1 VARAFLPVMARLC
14 HEVFCSQDTALSP
27 GTERIAMIPVE
38 IVNVALLNKRF
49 VIFLKGATDK
59 RALPIFIDD
68 QQAQSIVIQINK
80 VDIPRP
86 LTHDLF
92 KSVLDSLGCEMVRV
106 EVSDLIDDTFYARL
120 VLDFKGKILDF
131 DARPSD
137 AICLALRFGAPM
149 YVDEKILDKAGIII
163 SEETG
168 EPQQPPPAEQEE
180 TANAAPEISP
190 LDALKQKLDAA
201 VEEERYEDAAKLR
214 DELKKLTR
222 SN

>member
-1 VARAFLPVMARLC
+1 
-14 HEVFCSQDTALSP
+14 
-27 GTERIAMIPVE
+27 MIPVE

-49 VIFLKGATDK
+49 VIFLKSSEDK

-68 QQAQSIVIQINK
+68 NQAQSIVIQINK

-92 KSVLDSLGCEMVRV
+92 KSVLDALGCEMVRI

-120 VLDFKGKILDF
+120 VLDHGGQVLDF

-149 YVDEKILDKAGIII
+149 FVEEKVMDKAGILVT
-163 SEETG
+163 EDG
-168 EPQQPPPAEQEE
+168 AEPPKVEPSQEE
-180 TANAAPEISP
+180 PGPPKAAVSP
-190 LDALKQKLDAA
+190 LETLTQDLDNA
-201 VEEERYEDAAKLR
+201 VKEERYEDAARIR
-214 DELKKLTR
+214 DEIKKMKS

>member
-1 VARAFLPVMARLC
+1 ML
-14 HEVFCSQDTALSP
+14 
-27 GTERIAMIPVE
+27 PVE

-68 QQAQSIVIQINK
+68 QQAQSIIIQINK
-80 VDIPRP
+80 VEIPRP

-92 KSVLDSLGCEMVRV
+92 KSVLDAIGGEIVRI

-120 VLDFKGKILDF
+120 VIDFKGKILDF

-137 AICLALRFGAPM
+137 AICLALRFGAPL
-149 YVDEKILDKAGIII
+149 YVDEKVMDKAGIII
-163 SEETG
+163 AEEGGAHETPAVT
-168 EPQQPPPAEQEE
+168 EPEPPKKSRPKA
-180 TANAAPEISP
+180 SP
-190 LDALKQKLDAA
+190 LDALKHKLDSAI
-201 VEEERYEDAAKLR
+201 EEERYEDAAKLR
-214 DELKKLTR
+214 DELKKMTS

>member
-1 VARAFLPVMARLC
+1 
-14 HEVFCSQDTALSP
+14 
-27 GTERIAMIPVE
+27 MIPVE

-80 VDIPRP
+80 VEIPRP

-92 KSVLDSLGCEMVRV
+92 KSVLDAVGCEMVRV

-149 YVDEKILDKAGIII
+149 YVEEKVLDKAGIII
-163 SEETG
+163 AEETG
-168 EPQQPPPAEQEE
+168 GAPQDTFPGRHEEKGGPA
-180 TANAAPEISP
+180 TPLSP
-190 LDALKQKLDAA
+190 LDTLRLKLDKA
-201 VEEERYEDAAKLR
+201 VTEERYEDAARLR
-214 DELKKLTR
+214 DELKNLT
-222 SN
+222 SAN

>member
-1 VARAFLPVMARLC
+1 
-14 HEVFCSQDTALSP
+14 
-27 GTERIAMIPVE
+27 MIPVE
-38 IVNVALLNKRF
+38 IVNVALLKKRF

-80 VDIPRP
+80 VEIPRP

-92 KSVLDSLGCEMVRV
+92 KSVLVSIGCDVVRI
-106 EVSDLIDDTFYARL
+106 EVSDLIDDTFYARI

-149 YVDEKILDKAGIII
+149 YVDEKVMDKAGIIL
-163 SEETG
+163 SEENEVPVPST
-168 EPQQPPPAEQEE
+168 
-180 TANAAPEISP
+180 AAPGEKKKKLPEQSP
-190 LDALKQKLDAA
+190 LDALKQKLEKAIEA
-201 VEEERYEDAAKLR
+201 ERYEDAAKLR
-214 DELKKLTR
+214 DDLKKLTS

>member
-1 VARAFLPVMARLC
+1 
-14 HEVFCSQDTALSP
+14 
-27 GTERIAMIPVE
+27 MIPVE

-49 VIFLKGATDK
+49 VIFLKGPTDK

-68 QQAQSIVIQINK
+68 QQAQSIVVQINK

-92 KSVLDSLGCEMVRV
+92 KSVLDTIGCEMMRV

-149 YVDEKILDKAGIII
+149 YVDEKVLDKAGIII

-168 EPQQPPPAEQEE
+168 EQEPEPAAAYEKQEE
-180 TANAAPEISP
+180 DAPEPSTADNLKKR
-190 LDALKQKLDAA
+190 LDKAI
-201 VEEERYEDAAKLR
+201 EEERYEDAAKLR

>member
-1 VARAFLPVMARLC
+1 MSLLVRKQGHRHLNPNEMR
-14 HEVFCSQDTALSP
+14 
-27 GTERIAMIPVE
+27 MIPVE

-49 VIFLKGATDK
+49 VIFLKGSADK

-68 QQAQSIVIQINK
+68 QQAQSIVVQINK
-80 VDIPRP
+80 VQIPRP

-92 KSVLDSLGCEMVRV
+92 KSVLDTIGCEMVRV
-106 EVSDLIDDTFYARL
+106 EVSDLINDTFYARL

-149 YVDEKILDKAGIII
+149 YVDENVLEKAGIIL

-168 EPQQPPPAEQEE
+168 EQEVE
-180 TANAAPEISP
+180 PVAVKEKGEDAPSEPSTPDI
-190 LDALKQKLDAA
+190 LKEKLDKAI
-201 VEEERYEDAAKLR
+201 EEERYEDAAKLR
-214 DELKKLTR
+214 DELKRLTS

>member
-1 VARAFLPVMARLC
+1 
-14 HEVFCSQDTALSP
+14 
-27 GTERIAMIPVE
+27 MIPVE

-49 VIFLKGATDK
+49 VIFLKSSTDK

-80 VDIPRP
+80 VEIPRP

-92 KSVLDSLGCEMVRV
+92 KSVLDAVGCAMVRV

-120 VLDFKGKILDF
+120 VLDFKGTILDF

-137 AICLALRFGAPM
+137 AICLALRVGAPL
-149 YVDEKILDKAGIII
+149 YVEEKVLDKAGILIA
-163 SEETG
+163 EEAG
-168 EPQQPPPAEQEE
+168 GDAQQQPVPDAQEKK
-180 TANAAPEISP
+180 NISLPDPSP
-190 LDALKQKLDAA
+190 LDALRQKLDKA
-201 VEEERYEDAAKLR
+201 VAEERYEDAARLR
-214 DELKKLTR
+214 DEIKKLTS

>member
-1 VARAFLPVMARLC
+1 
-14 HEVFCSQDTALSP
+14 
-27 GTERIAMIPVE
+27 MIPVE

-49 VIFLKGATDK
+49 VIFLKSSVDK

-80 VDIPRP
+80 VEIPRP

-92 KSVLDSLGCEMVRV
+92 KSVLEALQCRMVRI
-106 EVSDLIDDTFYARL
+106 EVSDLIDDTFYARV
-120 VLDFKGKILDF
+120 VLDHEGQTLDF

-149 YVDEKILDKAGIII
+149 FVEDKVMDKAGIFV
-163 SEETG
+163 SEEG
-168 EPQQPPPAEQEE
+168 AEQEGASAE
-180 TANAAPEISP
+180 KESDQPELPPI
-190 LDALKQKLDAA
+190 DALMQDLDKA
-201 VEEERYEDAAKLR
+201 VKEERYEDAAKMR
-214 DELKKLTR
+214 DEIKKMKS

>member
-1 VARAFLPVMARLC
+1 
-14 HEVFCSQDTALSP
+14 
-27 GTERIAMIPVE
+27 MIPVE

-68 QQAQSIVIQINK
+68 QQAQSIVVEINK
-80 VDIPRP
+80 VEIPRP

-92 KSVLDSLGCEMVRV
+92 KSVLDAIGCEMVRV

-137 AICLALRFGAPM
+137 AICLALRFGAPL
-149 YVDEKILDKAGIII
+149 YVDEKVLDKAGIIL

-168 EPQQPPPAEQEE
+168 EQEPGTAASSEEREAKPAEPS
-180 TANAAPEISP
+180 APDS
-190 LDALKQKLDAA
+190 LKQKLDKAIS
-201 VEEERYEDAAKLR
+201 EERYEDAAKLR
-214 DELKKLTR
+214 DELKKLTQ

>member
-1 VARAFLPVMARLC
+1 ML
-14 HEVFCSQDTALSP
+14 
-27 GTERIAMIPVE
+27 PVE

-68 QQAQSIVIQINK
+68 QQAQSIIIQINK
-80 VDIPRP
+80 VEIPRP

-92 KSVLDSLGCEMVRV
+92 KSVLDSLGGEIVRI

-120 VLDFKGKILDF
+120 IIDFKGKILDF

-149 YVDEKILDKAGIII
+149 YVDEKVMDKAGIII
-163 SEETG
+163 SEEAG
-168 EPQQPPPAEQEE
+168 EPELPAAELE
-180 TANAAPEISP
+180 APKKTKSKLSP
-190 LDALKQKLDAA
+190 LDSLKLKLDRAI
-201 VEEERYEDAAKLR
+201 EEERYEDAAKLR
-214 DELKKLTR
+214 DELKKMTT

>member
-1 VARAFLPVMARLC
+1 
-14 HEVFCSQDTALSP
+14 
-27 GTERIAMIPVE
+27 MIPVE

-49 VIFLKGATDK
+49 VIFLKGNTDK

-80 VDIPRP
+80 VEIPRP

-92 KSVLDSLGCEMVRV
+92 KSVLDSLGCDIVRV

-137 AICLALRFGAPM
+137 AICLAQRFGSPM
-149 YVDEKILDKAGIII
+149 YVDEKVMDKAGIII

-168 EPQQPPPAEQEE
+168 EPEARAEAE
-180 TANAAPEISP
+180 ADAGRKPEKKMPELSP
-190 LDALKQKLDAA
+190 LDALKRKLDKA
-201 VEEERYEDAAKLR
+201 VEEERYEEAAKLR
-214 DELKKLTR
+214 DELKKMTS

>member
-1 VARAFLPVMARLC
+1 
-14 HEVFCSQDTALSP
+14 
-27 GTERIAMIPVE
+27 MISVE

-49 VIFLKGATDK
+49 VIFLKGESDK

-80 VDIPRP
+80 VEIPRP

-92 KSVLDSLGCEMVRV
+92 KSVLESLGCDMVRV
-106 EVSDLIDDTFYARL
+106 EVSDLVDDTFYARL

-149 YVDEKILDKAGIII
+149 YVDEKVLDKAGIILSDETTEAP
-163 SEETG
+163 SERLA
-168 EPQQPPPAEQEE
+168 PPQEE
-180 TANAAPEISP
+180 QKPSVTEQSP
-190 LDALKQKLDAA
+190 IETLKQKLDTA
-201 VEEERYEDAAKLR
+201 VAEERYEQSCA
-214 DELKKLTR
+214 T
-222 SN
+222 S

>member
-1 VARAFLPVMARLC
+1 
-14 HEVFCSQDTALSP
+14 
-27 GTERIAMIPVE
+27 MIPVE

-80 VDIPRP
+80 VEIPRP

-92 KSVLDSLGCEMVRV
+92 KSVLDSIGCEMVRV

-149 YVDEKILDKAGIII
+149 YVEEKVLDKAGIII
-163 SEETG
+163 AEETG
-168 EPQQPPPAEQEE
+168 GAPQDPSPGRHEEKGSPA
-180 TANAAPEISP
+180 TPLSP
-190 LDALKQKLDAA
+190 LDTLRLKLDKA
-201 VEEERYEDAAKLR
+201 VTEERYEDAARLR
-214 DELKKLTR
+214 DELKNLT
-222 SN
+222 SAN

>member
-1 VARAFLPVMARLC
+1 M
-14 HEVFCSQDTALSP
+14 
-27 GTERIAMIPVE
+27 IAVE

-49 VIFLKGATDK
+49 VIFLKGSSDE

-80 VDIPRP
+80 VAIPRP

-92 KSVLDSLGCEMVRV
+92 KSVLEALGCDMVRV

-137 AICLALRFGAPM
+137 AICLALRFGAPL
-149 YVDEKILDKAGIII
+149 YVEEKVLDKAGIII

-168 EPQQPPPAEQEE
+168 ESQEPPSQQQAAQAGGAAGE
-180 TANAAPEISP
+180 TSS
-190 LDALKQKLDAA
+190 LDTLKQKLDRA
-201 VEEERYEDAAKLR
+201 VAEERYEDAARLR
-214 DELKKLTR
+214 DELKKLTS

>member
-1 VARAFLPVMARLC
+1 MDML
-14 HEVFCSQDTALSP
+14 
-27 GTERIAMIPVE
+27 PVE

-68 QQAQSIVIQINK
+68 QQAQSIIIQINK
-80 VDIPRP
+80 VEIPRP

-92 KSVLDSLGCEMVRV
+92 KSVLDSVGCEIVRI

-120 VLDFKGKILDF
+120 IIDFKGKILDF

-149 YVDEKILDKAGIII
+149 YVDEKVMDKAGIII
-163 SEETG
+163 TEENGGHETTAVA
-168 EPQQPPPAEQEE
+168 EPE
-180 TANAAPEISP
+180 APKKSRPKLSP
-190 LDALKQKLDAA
+190 LDALKHKLDNAI
-201 VEEERYEDAAKLR
+201 EQERYEDAAKLR
-214 DELKKLTR
+214 DELKKMTS

>member
-1 VARAFLPVMARLC
+1 
-14 HEVFCSQDTALSP
+14 
-27 GTERIAMIPVE
+27 MIPVE

-49 VIFLKGATDK
+49 VIFLKSSADK

-68 QQAQSIVIQINK
+68 SQAQSIVIQINK
-80 VDIPRP
+80 VEIPRP

-92 KSVLDSLGCEMVRV
+92 KSVLDALNCEMVRI

-120 VLDFKGKILDF
+120 VLDHNGEVLDF

-149 YVDEKILDKAGIII
+149 FVDEKVMDKAGIIV
-163 SEETG
+163 SEEDALPPEVPSAQ
-168 EPQQPPPAEQEE
+168 EPQE
-180 TANAAPEISP
+180 PEPSP
-190 LDALKQKLDAA
+190 LDTLMRKLDKA
-201 VEEERYEDAAKLR
+201 VKEEHYEDAAKIR
-214 DELKKLTR
+214 DEIKKMKS

>member
-1 VARAFLPVMARLC
+1 
-14 HEVFCSQDTALSP
+14 
-27 GTERIAMIPVE
+27 MIPVE

-49 VIFLKGATDK
+49 VIFLKGSIDR

-80 VDIPRP
+80 VEIPRP

-92 KSVLDSLGCEMVRV
+92 KSVLDELGCEIVRI
-106 EVSDLIDDTFYARL
+106 EVSDLVDDTFYARL
-120 VLDFKGKILDF
+120 VLNFNGKTLDF

-149 YVDEKILDKAGIII
+149 FVDEKVMDKAGILI
-163 SEETG
+163 SEESAKAEELLQ
-168 EPQQPPPAEQEE
+168 EPEAGREE
-180 TANAAPEISP
+180 PVSP
-190 LDALKQKLDAA
+190 LDELKKKLAKA
-201 VEEERYEDAAKLR
+201 IEEERYEDASKLR
-214 DELKKLTR
+214 DEIKKMTS

>member
-1 VARAFLPVMARLC
+1 
-14 HEVFCSQDTALSP
+14 
-27 GTERIAMIPVE
+27 MIPVE

-49 VIFLKGATDK
+49 VIFLKSSVDK

-68 QQAQSIVIQINK
+68 TQAQSIVIQINK

-92 KSVLDSLGCEMVRV
+92 KSVLDALDCEMVRI

-120 VLDFKGKILDF
+120 VLDHGGQILDF

-149 YVDEKILDKAGIII
+149 FVEEKVMDSAGILVTEEGAEQPKEPSPVTGEAPQQPKLSPLETLMQDLDKAV
-163 SEETG
+163 
-168 EPQQPPPAEQEE
+168 
-180 TANAAPEISP
+180 
-190 LDALKQKLDAA
+190 K
-201 VEEERYEDAAKLR
+201 EERYEDAAKIR
-214 DELKKLTR
+214 DEIKKMKS

>member
-1 VARAFLPVMARLC
+1 
-14 HEVFCSQDTALSP
+14 
-27 GTERIAMIPVE
+27 MIPVE

-49 VIFLKGATDK
+49 VIFLKSQEDK

-80 VDIPRP
+80 VEIPRP

-92 KSVLDSLGCEMVRV
+92 KSVLDALGCEMVRI
-106 EVSDLIDDTFYARL
+106 EVSDLIDETFYARL
-120 VLDFKGKILDF
+120 VLDHNGQALDF

-149 YVDEKILDKAGIII
+149 FVDEKVMEKAGILVT
-163 SEETG
+163 EEEATLPE
-168 EPQQPPPAEQEE
+168 EPAPRGQKQPKEL
-180 TANAAPEISP
+180 SP
-190 LDALKQKLDAA
+190 LDTLMQKLEKA
-201 VEEERYEDAAKLR
+201 VKEERYEDASVIR
-214 DELKKLTR
+214 DEIKKMKS

>member
-1 VARAFLPVMARLC
+1 
-14 HEVFCSQDTALSP
+14 
-27 GTERIAMIPVE
+27 MIPVE

-49 VIFLKGATDK
+49 VIFLKSSTDK

-68 QQAQSIVIQINK
+68 SQAQSIVIQINK
-80 VDIPRP
+80 VEIPRP

-92 KSVLDSLGCEMVRV
+92 KSVLDALNCEMVRI

-120 VLDFKGKILDF
+120 VLDHHGEVLDF

-149 YVDEKILDKAGIII
+149 FVDEKVMDKAGIIV
-163 SEETG
+163 SEEDALSPDILSAQK
-168 EPQQPPPAEQEE
+168 PQQPEP
-180 TANAAPEISP
+180 SP
-190 LDALKQKLDAA
+190 LDTLMRNLDKA
-201 VEEERYEDAAKLR
+201 VKEERYEDAAKIR
-214 DELKKLTR
+214 DEIKKMKS

>member
-1 VARAFLPVMARLC
+1 
-14 HEVFCSQDTALSP
+14 
-27 GTERIAMIPVE
+27 MIPVE

-49 VIFLKGATDK
+49 VIFLKSSEDK

-92 KSVLDSLGCEMVRV
+92 KSVLDALGCEMVRI

-120 VLDFKGKILDF
+120 ILDHGGQVLDF

-149 YVDEKILDKAGIII
+149 FVEEKVMDKAGIVVT
-163 SEETG
+163 EEGAAEGPKETSLE
-168 EPQQPPPAEQEE
+168 EPQRPVPKM
-180 TANAAPEISP
+180 SP
-190 LDALKQKLDAA
+190 LDALAQDLDLA
-201 VEEERYEDAAKLR
+201 VKEERYEDAARIR
-214 DELKKLTR
+214 DEIKKMKS

>member
-1 VARAFLPVMARLC
+1 
-14 HEVFCSQDTALSP
+14 
-27 GTERIAMIPVE
+27 MIPVE

-49 VIFLKGATDK
+49 VIFLKGDADK

-80 VDIPRP
+80 VEIPRP

-92 KSVLDSLGCEMVRV
+92 KSVLDAVECEMVRV

-120 VLDFKGKILDF
+120 VLNFKGKILDF

-149 YVDEKILDKAGIII
+149 YVDEKVLDKAGILL
-163 SEETG
+163 SEETDAT
-168 EPQQPPPAEQEE
+168 PQQPSPPQDKEQG
-180 TANAAPEISP
+180 ASAPGTSP
-190 LDALKQKLDAA
+190 LDELRRKLTEA
-201 VEEERYEDAAKLR
+201 VSEERYEDAARLR
-214 DELKKLTR
+214 DEIKKQTS

>member
-1 VARAFLPVMARLC
+1 ML
-14 HEVFCSQDTALSP
+14 
-27 GTERIAMIPVE
+27 PVE

-49 VIFLKGATDK
+49 VIFLKGSADK

-68 QQAQSIVIQINK
+68 QQAQSIIIQINK
-80 VDIPRP
+80 VEIPRP

-92 KSVLDSLGCEMVRV
+92 KSVLDSIGCEIVRI

-120 VLDFKGKILDF
+120 VIDFKGKILDF

-149 YVDEKILDKAGIII
+149 YVDEKVMDKAGIII
-163 SEETG
+163 TEENG
-168 EPQQPPPAEQEE
+168 GHEPQAAELE
-180 TANAAPEISP
+180 APEAEPKAPKKTRPKLSP
-190 LDALKQKLDAA
+190 LDALKQKLDRAI
-201 VEEERYEDAAKLR
+201 EEERYEDAAKLR
-214 DELKKLTR
+214 DELKKMTT